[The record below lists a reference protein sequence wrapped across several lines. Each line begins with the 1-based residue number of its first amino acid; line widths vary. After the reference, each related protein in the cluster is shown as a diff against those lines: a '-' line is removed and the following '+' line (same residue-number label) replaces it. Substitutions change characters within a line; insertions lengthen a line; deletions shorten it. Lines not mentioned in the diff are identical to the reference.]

1 MSSQITK
8 WFKNPWEIEYFDK
21 IRKKNKQW
29 LATCGKCG
37 KPSIAYDCEVNSAW
51 IVPVCKKHIIHK
63 AIEKELG

>member
-8 WFKNPWEIEYFDK
+8 WFENPWEIEYLDK
-21 IRKKNKQW
+21 IRKKNKQR

-37 KPSIAYDCEVNSAW
+37 KQYIAYDCEVNSAW

-63 AIEKELG
+63 TIEKGLE